1 MSAPRPLSARQQ
13 EILRLLS
20 LGRSNKEIADQLG
33 LATGTVKQHMYAL
46 FRKLGVSNRTMA
58 VVRGA
63 ANAGSQAQ
71 ADAAQE
77 ATVVADIS
85 GVADERRY
93 ARRLV
98 TAVVIEPRSAQV
110 QSSGQAARLDRSL
123 RELGARIERIAH
135 GFDASCERL
144 PGGSVA
150 VWFGQRV
157 AHGDDAA
164 RAVAFVRALAPAA
177 HVADAPDA
185 IPCAIGVG
193 TVPEVVGEDQRSSL
207 AFRAFRV
214 ALLLANVAAPGTPLL
229 CETTA
234 GLAGIGGDEE
244 AGVGGKRR
252 DLPVAAR
259 ELGPE
264 RAPTVEAARRWG
276 GLPFVDGIRQAVA
289 RDSAQWVAVESWP
302 PEDGARLIHA
312 LGEQFAAQRLP
323 VYRVWMPSAASNG
336 SLNDRLIGQL
346 AQEFRRRGRR
356 LASRSIDEAL
366 VELAAAG
373 PAALLAFGIDALPTL
388 RAALSPQALE
398 RMRVLPLAVVGGAMR
413 RSGEPQTAVRLLGA
427 HPGAAPF
434 ARVLRMTVPGG
445 KRVAPQGMR
454 PDVQAVLDR
463 VSPFARAVARAGAEL
478 PHGGIAAVA
487 AALSVPGAE
496 VLAGCRELEQAG
508 LIVLSE
514 GALRFRDAETASA
527 VRASLVPELRS

>member
-1 MSAPRPLSARQQ
+1 MSAPAKPLSARQQ

-20 LGRSNKEIADQLG
+20 LGRSNKEIAEQLG

-63 ANAGSQAQ
+63 PAASESN
-71 ADAAQE
+71 AQE
-77 ATVVADIS
+77 DAEA
-85 GVADERRY
+85 AKAAAEERLY

-98 TAVVIEPRSAQV
+98 TAVVVEPRSAPV
-110 QSSGQAARLDRSL
+110 HSSSQAARLDRAL
-123 RELGARIERIAH
+123 REMGARVERIAH

-150 VWFGQRV
+150 VWFGQSF

-177 HVADAPDA
+177 PAADT

-193 TVPEVVGEDQRSSL
+193 TVPEVVGEGERSSL

-214 ALLLANVAAPGTPLL
+214 AMLLANVAAPGTPLL

-234 GLAGIGGDEE
+234 GLAGIATEPGA
-244 AGVGGKRR
+244 AGARS

-264 RAPTVEAARRWG
+264 LPPTQDAARRWG
-276 GLPFVDGIRQAVA
+276 GLPFVDAIRQAVA
-289 RDSAQWVAVESWP
+289 RDSAQWVAIESWP

-312 LGEQFAAQRLP
+312 LGGQFTAQRLP
-323 VYRVWMPSAASNG
+323 VYRVWMPSPASAG

-346 AQEFRRRGRR
+346 AQEFRRRGRQLTAR
-356 LASRSIDEAL
+356 NLDEAL

-373 PAALLAFGIDALPTL
+373 PAALLAYGIDALPSL
-388 RAALSPQALE
+388 RGALSAQALE
-398 RMRVLPLAVVGGAMR
+398 RICSVPLAIVGGATR

-427 HPGAAPF
+427 HPSAAPF
-434 ARVLRMTVPGG
+434 ARVLRLEVPGG
-445 KRVAPQGMR
+445 QLPAPQGMR

-463 VSPFARAVARAGAEL
+463 VSPFARAVARAGAEIPL
-478 PHGGIAAVA
+478 GNIDAVA
-487 AALSVPGAE
+487 AALAVPGAE
-496 VLAGCRELEQAG
+496 VLAGCRELEAAG

-514 GALRFRDAETASA
+514 GALRFRDADTASA

>member
-1 MSAPRPLSARQQ
+1 MSAERPLSARQQ

-63 ANAGSQAQ
+63 AAAAGAGNGGEKNRDGGGDAAAGS
-71 ADAAQE
+71 
-77 ATVVADIS
+77 
-85 GVADERRY
+85 GVPEERRY

-98 TAVVIEPRSAQV
+98 TAVVIEPRAAPV
-110 QSSGQAARLDRSL
+110 QSSRHAARLDRAL
-123 RELGARIERIAH
+123 NEFGIRVERIAY

-164 RAVAFVRALAPAA
+164 RAVAFARALLPGTP
-177 HVADAPDA
+177 APDSVPFA
-185 IPCAIGVG
+185 VGLG
-193 TVPEVVGEDQRSSL
+193 TVPEVVGEGGRSSL
-207 AFRAFRV
+207 AVRAYRV
-214 ALLLANVAAPGTPLL
+214 AMLLANVAAPGAPLV

-234 GLAGIGGDEE
+234 GLAGLAPDESAPAARSE
-244 AGVGGKRR
+244 
-252 DLPVAAR
+252 LPVAAR
-259 ELGPE
+259 ELGAE
-264 RAPTVEAARRWG
+264 RPPSADAARRWG

-302 PEDGARLIHA
+302 PEDGVRLIQA
-312 LGEQFAAQRLP
+312 LGEDFAARRLP
-323 VYRVWMPSAASNG
+323 VYRMWMPSPAAGG

-346 AQEFRRRGRR
+346 AQEFRRRGRQLAARR
-356 LASRSIDEAL
+356 LDEGI

-373 PAALLAFGIDALPTL
+373 PAVLLAYGIDALPTL
-388 RAALSPQALE
+388 RGVLPAAVLE
-398 RMRVLPLAVVGGAMR
+398 RMRTLPLAIVGGAMR
-413 RSGEPQTAVRLLGA
+413 RSGEPQTVVRLLGA

-434 ARVLRMTVPGG
+434 ARVLRMAVPAG
-445 KRVAPQGMR
+445 REAPQGMR

-478 PHGGIAAVA
+478 PRGDIASMA
-487 AALSVPGAE
+487 AALAVPGTT

-508 LIVLSE
+508 LIVLNE
-514 GALRFRDAETASA
+514 GVLRFRDAETAGA

>member
-1 MSAPRPLSARQQ
+1 MSAERPLSARQQ

-33 LATGTVKQHMYAL
+33 LATGTVKQHIYAL

-63 ANAGSQAQ
+63 PAASETGGGDA
-71 ADAAQE
+71 ADATA
-77 ATVVADIS
+77 A
-85 GVADERRY
+85 GVPEERRY

-98 TAVVIEPRSAQV
+98 TAVVVEPRAVPV
-110 QSSGQAARLDRSL
+110 QSSRHAARLDRAL
-123 RELGARIERIAH
+123 REFGTRVERIAY

-144 PGGSVA
+144 PGGAVA

-164 RAVAFVRALAPAA
+164 RAVAFARALAPAA
-177 HVADAPDA
+177 QAPDSVPFA
-185 IPCAIGVG
+185 VGLG
-193 TVPEVVGEDQRSSL
+193 TVPEVVGEGERSSL
-207 AFRAFRV
+207 AVRAYRV
-214 ALLLANVAAPGTPLL
+214 AMLLANVAVPGTPLV

-234 GLAGIGGDEE
+234 GLAGLA
-244 AGVGGKRR
+244 AGADAPGARN

-264 RAPTVEAARRWG
+264 RAPSADAARSWG

-302 PEDGARLIHA
+302 PEDGVRLIQA
-312 LGEQFAAQRLP
+312 LGEDLAQRRLP
-323 VYRVWMPSAASNG
+323 VYRVWMPSPSAGG

-346 AQEFRRRGRR
+346 AQEFRRRGRQLGAR
-356 LASRSIDEAL
+356 QLDDAV

-373 PAALLAFGIDALPTL
+373 PAVLLAYGIDALPTL
-388 RAALSPQALE
+388 RAALPAAALE
-398 RMRVLPLAVVGGAMR
+398 RIRKLPLAVVGGAMR

-427 HPGAAPF
+427 HPSAAPF
-434 ARVLRMTVPGG
+434 ARVLRMSVPAG
-445 KRVAPQGMR
+445 RAAPQGMR

-478 PHGGIAAVA
+478 QQGDIDAMA
-487 AALSVPGAE
+487 AALAVSGSA

-508 LIVLSE
+508 LVVLDE
-514 GALRFRDAETASA
+514 GVLRFRDAETAGA

>member
-20 LGRSNKEIADQLG
+20 LGRSNKEIANQLG

-58 VVRGA
+58 VVRGTPGA
-63 ANAGSQAQ
+63 GNATGEGGAQ
-71 ADAAQE
+71 KDD
-77 ATVVADIS
+77 VVADIS
-85 GVADERRY
+85 GLAEDRHY

-110 QSSGQAARLDRSL
+110 QSSSHAARMDRAV

-135 GFDASCERL
+135 GFDASSERL

-164 RAVAFVRALAPAA
+164 RAVAFVRAALSPAAPAPAA
-177 HVADAPDA
+177 DA
-185 IPCAIGVG
+185 IQCAIGLG
-193 TVPEVVGEDQRSSL
+193 TVPEVVGEGERSSL
-207 AFRAFRV
+207 AFRAYRV
-214 ALLLANVAAPGTPLL
+214 AMLLANVAAPGTPLV

-234 GLAGIGGDEE
+234 ALAGLTWGEG
-244 AGVGGKRR
+244 APGVRA

-276 GLPFVDGIRQAVA
+276 GLPFVDGIRQSVA
-289 RDSAQWVAVESWP
+289 RNSAQWVAVESWP

-323 VYRVWMPSAASNG
+323 VYRVWMPSPNSAG

-346 AQEFRRRGRR
+346 AQEFRRRGRQLEAR
-356 LASRSIDEAL
+356 NLDDAL
-366 VELAAAG
+366 VSLAAAG

-388 RAALSPQALE
+388 RAALSAPTLE
-398 RMRVLPLAVVGGAMR
+398 KIRTLPLAVVGGAMR
-413 RSGEPQTAVRLLGA
+413 RTGEPQTAVRLLGT
-427 HPGAAPF
+427 HPSAAPF
-434 ARVLRMTVPGG
+434 ARVLRMAVPGG
-445 KRVAPQGMR
+445 QSAGPQGMR

-463 VSPFARAVARAGAEL
+463 VSPFARAVARAGAGMPKGDIESL
-478 PHGGIAAVA
+478 A

-496 VLAGCRELEQAG
+496 VLAGCRELEQVG
-508 LIVLSE
+508 LIVLGE
-514 GALRFRDAETASA
+514 GVLRFRDAETAGA
-527 VRASLVPELRS
+527 VRASLA

>member
-58 VVRGA
+58 VVRGTPGA
-63 ANAGSQAQ
+63 GNATEKGV
-71 ADAAQE
+71 AQE
-77 ATVVADIS
+77 DDVVADIS
-85 GVADERRY
+85 GLNDERRY

-98 TAVVIEPRSAQV
+98 TAVVIEPRAAQL
-110 QSSGQAARLDRSL
+110 QSSSHAARMDRAL

-135 GFDASCERL
+135 GFDASSERL

-164 RAVAFVRALAPAA
+164 RAVAFVRALSPAAPASA
-177 HVADAPDA
+177 SES
-185 IPCAIGVG
+185 IQCAIGLG
-193 TVPEVVGEDQRSSL
+193 TVPEVVGEGERSSL
-207 AFRAFRV
+207 AFRAYRV
-214 ALLLANVAAPGTPLL
+214 AMLLANVASPGTPLV

-234 GLAGIGGDEE
+234 ALAGLTWGEE
-244 AGVGGKRR
+244 APGVRG

-264 RAPTVEAARRWG
+264 RAPTIDAARRWG
-276 GLPFVDGIRQAVA
+276 GLPFVDGIRQSVA

-323 VYRVWMPSAASNG
+323 VYRVWMPSPASAG

-346 AQEFRRRGRR
+346 AQEFRRRGRQLEAR
-356 LASRSIDEAL
+356 NLGDALSDLAS
-366 VELAAAG
+366 AG

-388 RAALSPQALE
+388 RAALSPATLE
-398 RMRVLPLAVVGGAMR
+398 KIRTLPLAVVGGAMR
-413 RSGEPQTAVRLLGA
+413 RTGEPQTAVRLLGA
-427 HPGAAPF
+427 HPSAAPF
-434 ARVLRMTVPGG
+434 ARVLRMAVPRGQSA
-445 KRVAPQGMR
+445 APQGMR

-463 VSPFARAVARAGAEL
+463 VSPFARAVARAGA
-478 PHGGIAAVA
+478 GIAQGDIEALAV
-487 AALSVPGAE
+487 ALSVPGTE

-508 LIVLSE
+508 LIVLGE
-514 GALRFRDAETASA
+514 GVLRFRDSATANA

>member
-1 MSAPRPLSARQQ
+1 MSTPRPLSARQQ

-58 VVRGA
+58 VVRGTPGA
-63 ANAGSQAQ
+63 GNATEEGG
-71 ADAAQE
+71 AQE
-77 ATVVADIS
+77 DDVVADIS
-85 GVADERRY
+85 GLNDERRY

-98 TAVVIEPRSAQV
+98 TAVVIEPRAAQV
-110 QSSGQAARLDRSL
+110 QSSSHAARMDRAL

-135 GFDASCERL
+135 GFDASSERL

-164 RAVAFVRALAPAA
+164 RAVAFVRAVLSPAAPAA
-177 HVADAPDA
+177 DA
-185 IPCAIGVG
+185 IQCAIGLG
-193 TVPEVVGEDQRSSL
+193 TVPEVVGEDERSSL
-207 AFRAFRV
+207 AFRAYRV
-214 ALLLANVAAPGTPLL
+214 AMLLANVAAPGTPLV

-234 GLAGIGGDEE
+234 GLAGLAWGEG
-244 AGVGGKRR
+244 APGVRG
-252 DLPVAAR
+252 DLPVAAL

-276 GLPFVDGIRQAVA
+276 GLPFVEGIRQSVA

-323 VYRVWMPSAASNG
+323 VYRVWMPSPNSAG

-346 AQEFRRRGRR
+346 AQEFRRRGRQLEAR
-356 LASRSIDEAL
+356 NLDDALAD
-366 VELAAAG
+366 LAAAG
-373 PAALLAFGIDALPTL
+373 PAALLCFGIDALPTL
-388 RAALSPQALE
+388 RAALSPPTLE
-398 RMRVLPLAVVGGAMR
+398 KIRTLPLAVVGGAMR
-413 RSGEPQTAVRLLGA
+413 RTGEPQTAVRLLGA
-427 HPGAAPF
+427 HPTAAPF
-434 ARVLRMTVPGG
+434 ARVLRMAVPGG
-445 KRVAPQGMR
+445 QTAAPQGMR

-463 VSPFARAVARAGAEL
+463 VSPFARAVARAGAGIPQGDIEL
-478 PHGGIAAVA
+478 LAE
-487 AALSVPGAE
+487 ALSVPGAE

-508 LIVLSE
+508 LVVMGE
-514 GALRFRDAETASA
+514 GVLRFRDPATANA
-527 VRASLVPELRS
+527 VRASLVPELRG

>member
-1 MSAPRPLSARQQ
+1 MNAPRPLSGRQQ

-33 LATGTVKQHMYAL
+33 LTTGTVKQHIYAL

-63 ANAGSQAQ
+63 KAAGGRDS
-71 ADAAQE
+71 ADSAARAE
-77 ATVVADIS
+77 SS
-85 GVADERRY
+85 GVPEERRY

-98 TAVVIEPRSAQV
+98 TAVVIEPRAAAAETSRH
-110 QSSGQAARLDRSL
+110 AARLDRSL

-150 VWFGQRV
+150 VWFGQQV

-164 RAVAFVRALAPAA
+164 RAVAFVRGLQPVAQAA
-177 HVADAPDA
+177 EVM
-185 IPCAIGVG
+185 PCAIGLG
-193 TVPEVVGEDQRSSL
+193 TVPEVVGEGERSSL
-207 AFRAFRV
+207 AFRAYRV
-214 ALLLANVAAPGTPLL
+214 AMLLANVAAPGTPLV

-234 GLAGIGGDEE
+234 GLACIDGD
-244 AGVGGKRR
+244 GVDSGAVRR

-264 RAPTVEAARRWG
+264 PTPSLDAARRWG
-276 GLPFVDGIRQAVA
+276 GLPFVDGIRQSVA

-323 VYRVWMPSAASNG
+323 VYRVWMPSPASAG

-346 AQEFRRRGRR
+346 AQEFRRRGRQLEAR
-356 LASRSIDEAL
+356 NLGDALSDLAS
-366 VELAAAG
+366 AG

-388 RAALSPQALE
+388 RAALSPATLE
-398 RMRVLPLAVVGGAMR
+398 KIRTLPLAVVGGAMR
-413 RSGEPQTAVRLLGA
+413 RTGEPQTAVRLLGA
-427 HPGAAPF
+427 HPSAAPF
-434 ARVLRMTVPGG
+434 ARVLRMAVPGDQSA
-445 KRVAPQGMR
+445 APQGMR

-463 VSPFARAVARAGAEL
+463 VSPFARAVARAGA
-478 PHGGIAAVA
+478 GIAQGDIEALAV
-487 AALSVPGAE
+487 ALSVPGTE

-508 LIVLSE
+508 LIVLGE
-514 GALRFRDAETASA
+514 GVLRFRDSATANA